1 MHNYFHLGFPG
12 KQNTK
17 PSDAPETATPP
28 TPGVKKTINK
38 PKHDTEKGTSM
49 SKTHWRKTTRQ
60 HLADQ
65 LSKHGWKWPK
75 TPAGNMQLKRP
86 ELQQIMYNLLGI

>member
-1 MHNYFHLGFPG
+1 MTPRRAPVC
-12 KQNTK
+12 QK
-17 PSDAPETATPP
+17 PIGE
-28 TPGVKKTINK
+28 
-38 PKHDTEKGTSM
+38 
-49 SKTHWRKTTRQ
+49 KTTRQ

-65 LSKHGWKWPK
+65 LSKHGWEWPK